1 MKNFLRLALLALLAC
16 FCCTA
21 SAQMFKCSKGDGT
34 YNYQPTPCDP
44 GVNGQLLDRK
54 GHVAKP
60 QASAPAPTQANTE
73 VGVTSPDKPLVK
85 RQDAPALAPV
95 PATQTANTPAQ
106 SAVSEGVAAGAA
118 SFSFIATLV
127 VMVLMFMLFL
137 LPLKMAAVLLKTGKT
152 GWWACLV
159 SGFACMALSLVCF
172 AVLPNNGLRFI
183 SILVSALAFVVFLQ
197 TNYWRGLILGAVA
210 FVFYVYIPEFVVK
223 KYEHQRALKAQQE
236 QANAVIPASQAATM
250 PAKAA

>member
-1 MKNFLRLALLALLAC
+1 MKIFLRLALSALLAG

-34 YNYQPTPCDP
+34 FNYQPTPCDP
-44 GVNGQLLDRK
+44 GVSEQLLDRK

-60 QASAPAPTQANTE
+60 QAAQPAQAQAYPE
-73 VGVTSPDKPLVK
+73 VGVTSSDKPLVK
-85 RQDAPALAPV
+85 QPDAIAVAPAP
-95 PATQTANTPAQ
+95 QSANTPTQ

-152 GWWACLV
+152 GWWACLIA
-159 SGFACMALSLVCF
+159 GFACMALSVVCF

-197 TNYWRGLILGAVA
+197 TNYWRGLVLGAVA

-236 QANAVIPASQAATM
+236 QANAVVPASPATTL
-250 PAKAA
+250 PAKTA